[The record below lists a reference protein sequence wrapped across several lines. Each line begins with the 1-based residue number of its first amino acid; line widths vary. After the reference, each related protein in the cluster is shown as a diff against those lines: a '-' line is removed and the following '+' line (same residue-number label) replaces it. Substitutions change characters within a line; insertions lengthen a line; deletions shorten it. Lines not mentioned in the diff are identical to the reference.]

1 MSETAIQS
9 GLQTAFRAMARF
21 SSADVV
27 INDWRILDGN
37 IAGSPYILIEN
48 ADTMNSR
55 QDAPT
60 PVTTWDIPVTIYRQF
75 ADWNTTMGSLRDDRQ
90 AVVDNI
96 NSSDVRSAG
105 GLQVSINAVRSEG
118 REDVYDIYNPSEFDA
133 EKEPTFIGYRLIL
146 VCEEY

>member
-9 GLQTAFRAMARF
+9 GLQAAFQAMARF

-27 INDWRILDGN
+27 VNDWRILDGD
-37 IAGSPYILIEN
+37 ITASPYLLIEN
-48 ADTMNSR
+48 ADTMTSQ
-55 QDAPT
+55 QDTKT
-60 PVTTWDIPVTIYRQF
+60 PVTIWDIPVTIYRQF
-75 ADWNTTMGSLRDDRQ
+75 ADWKATMGDLRDDRQ
-90 AVVDNI
+90 AVVDEI
-96 NSSDVRSAG
+96 NSSNVRSAG

-133 EKEPTFIGYRLIL
+133 EKEPTFIGYRLTL

>member
-9 GLQTAFRAMARF
+9 GLQAAFQAMPRF
-21 SSADVV
+21 SDADVV
-27 INDWRILDGN
+27 INDWRILDGD
-37 IAGSPYILIEN
+37 ITASPYILIEN

-55 QDAPT
+55 QDTQT

-75 ADWNTTMGSLRDDRQ
+75 EDWNTTMGDLRDDRQ
-90 AVVDNI
+90 AVVDDI
-96 NSSDVRSAG
+96 NSDDTRSAG
-105 GLQVSINAVRSEG
+105 KLQVSINDVRCEG
-118 REDVYDIYNPSEFDA
+118 REDVYDIYNPDEFNA